1 MGIDGKL
8 FVSNWWHFGDAVTRT
23 IRIVIILELEFK
35 NAVVIIFIN
44 RTRGDVAKITISA
57 FKSFVS

>member
-35 NAVVIIFIN
+35 NAVIIFIN
-44 RTRGDVAKITISA
+44 KTRGNVAKITISA